1 MKRSL
6 LFLILAVLIFPVN
19 AQNTANPQP
28 VTETLTVKETTYDFG
43 KIQQGRPVTHT
54 FEITNTGT
62 APLLLTNVQASCG
75 CTTPEWSKEPI
86 QPGATSSIK
95 VGYNAAVEG
104 SFNKTITIQYDND
117 KTKVLT
123 ITGTVYKAPATSA
136 PLNASISLLKS

>member
-1 MKRSL
+1 MKKSL
-6 LFLILAVLIFPVN
+6 LFLILGVLAISVN
-19 AQNTANPQP
+19 AQNAAAPQP

-54 FEITNTGT
+54 FLITNTGT

-75 CTTPEWSKEPI
+75 CTTPEWTKEAI
-86 QPGATSSIK
+86 QPGATSTIK
-95 VGYNAAVEG
+95 VGYNAATEG
-104 SFNKTITIQYDND
+104 YFNKTITIQYDND
-117 KTKVLT
+117 KTKVLN